1 MTNNINNNNRNGN
14 SELLDEKNF
23 NDTADQLRKFFFT
36 IIKHKFI
43 LLAIVVIST
52 LVAYFYAKGL
62 DNIYQTSISIKIDKP
77 QGSVLNDGFSNYLY
91 EANFMNNQLAVVKGF
106 YVREIAAGMILDTI
120 EKVSNKTDYPRI
132 VTIRENGDTTYM
144 LRPKLVSRLESF
156 IDFENPKGLDVVEL
170 KVDGISPAENF
181 LIASSYAQAFL
192 KYNLEMSRAELI
204 TKRKLF
210 EEEKNRKYQEL
221 EIAEENLENFQQQT
235 GILSVEASITRL
247 LDVTSRLEDLRNMS
261 DIDLKATERDR
272 REVTEQLAKA
282 NRDIDPYINQMLT
295 EPALNSIVTQ
305 ISEIEVK
312 RDIELANITDPQ
324 VKSRID
330 ADYQRDLN
338 ALFKKRDDLI
348 NSYRQN
354 IDVSTPADRRSLAN
368 RLLDLDLTNISL
380 QSKLNSI
387 SGLKNRYD
395 AELKKLP
402 PDVIQYAKLERNRK
416 AAESIYSVIDGKYQ
430 EALINEQSR
439 LGNAFIIEPGTY
451 QEGPVGPDRTR
462 IILAGFIIGMILA
475 FGVAFGIEYF
485 DKTLKTPEE
494 IEQMGIPILSWIPS
508 FEFSSGKDGSPE
520 NDFVVAKK
528 PNSSISEAFKALR
541 TRIQY
546 SKLEE
551 EPLRTILVT
560 SSLPSEGKTIVSVNL
575 AGSFAQAN
583 KKVLIVD
590 CDLRKPRVHTVF
602 DAERFPGLSDYLF
615 NNVKLEDIT
624 RKTPLENLDVITSG
638 TIPPN
643 PSELLGSLQMKKFL
657 DLMKEKYDIIV
668 IDSPPYISVT
678 DSEILFNLTDGT
690 ILVAQANK
698 TAKDAFFKTYQNLY
712 KINKH
717 NLLGTVLNNFRFQQT
732 YGYYYNYYY
741 YYHKDNTKTKKNT

>member
-1 MTNNINNNNRNGN
+1 MTNNNNNNGRTD
-14 SELLDEKNF
+14 LLQEKNF

-36 IIKHKFI
+36 VVKHKFI

-62 DNIYQTSISIKIDKP
+62 DNIYETNISIKVDKP
-77 QGSVLNDGFSNYLY
+77 QGSLLQDGFSNYMY
-91 EANFMNNQLAVVKGF
+91 EANFMTNQIALMKGF
-106 YVREIAAGMILDTI
+106 YVREIAAQMIIDSI
-120 EKVSNKTDYPRI
+120 DKSPNKVDFPRI

-144 LRPKLVSRLESF
+144 LKAKLVSKLEDF
-156 IDFENPKGLDVVEL
+156 IEFNSPKGLDVVEIS
-170 KVDGISPAENF
+170 VSGYSPAENY
-181 LIASSYAQAFL
+181 LIADSYAQAYL
-192 KYNLEMSRAELI
+192 QYNLENSRKELI
-204 TKRKLF
+204 KKRELF
-210 EEEKNRKYQEL
+210 EEEKNKKFQEL
-221 EIAEENLENFQQQT
+221 EIAEKNLENFQQQT
-235 GILSVEASITRL
+235 GILNVEASTSRL
-247 LDVTSRLEDLRNMS
+247 LDVTASLEDLRNMA
-261 DIDLKATERDR
+261 DIDLKANERDK
-272 REVTEQLAKA
+272 REISDQLARA
-282 NRDIDPYINQMLT
+282 NQDVDPYINQMLT
-295 EPALNSIVTQ
+295 EPALNSIVAQ
-305 ISEIEVK
+305 ISELEVK
-312 RDIELANITDPQ
+312 RDVELANVTDEQ
-324 VKSRID
+324 VKSRIN

-338 ALFKKRDDLI
+338 ALMGKRDQLI
-348 NSYRQN
+348 SSYKQN
-354 IDVSTPADRRSLAN
+354 IDVSTPADRKSLAN
-368 RLLDLDLTNISL
+368 RLLDLDLSALSL

-402 PDVIQYAKLERNRK
+402 PSVIEYAKLERNRK
-416 AAESIYSVIDGKYQ
+416 AAEDLYSVIEAKYQ
-430 EALINEQSR
+430 EALIDQNSR
-439 LGNAFIIEPGTY
+439 LGNAFVIEPGTY
-451 QEGPVGPDRTR
+451 QEGPVGPNRGR
-462 IILAGFIIGMILA
+462 IILAGVIIGMILA

-485 DKTLKTPEE
+485 DKTIKTPEE
-494 IEQMGIPILSWIPS
+494 IEQLGVPILSWIPS
-508 FEFSSGKDGSPE
+508 FEFSADKGESPE

-541 TRIQY
+541 TRVQY

-551 EPLRTILVT
+551 DPLRTILVT

-583 KKVLIVD
+583 KKVLIMD

-602 DAERFPGLSDYLF
+602 DAERFPGISDYLF
-615 NNVKLEDIT
+615 NNVKLEDII

-657 DLMKEKYDIIV
+657 DLLKEKYDIII
-668 IDSPPYISVT
+668 IDSPPCISVT

-690 ILVAQANK
+690 ILVAQASK

-741 YYHKDNTKTKKNT
+741 YYHKDNTKSKKNA

>member
-1 MTNNINNNNRNGN
+1 LTNNNNN
-14 SELLDEKNF
+14 SSNNLLEEKNF

-36 IIKHKFI
+36 IVKHKFI

-52 LVAYFYAKGL
+52 LVAYFYAKGM
-62 DNIYQTSISIKIDKP
+62 DNIYETNISVKIDKP
-77 QGSVLNDGFSNYLY
+77 QGSLLNDGFSNYFY
-91 EANFMNNQLAVVKGF
+91 EMNFMANQIAIVKGF
-106 YVREIAAGMILDTI
+106 YVREIAAGMILDSI
-120 EKVSNKTDYPRI
+120 ENMPDKSKFPRL
-132 VTIRENGDTTYM
+132 VTIRENGDTTFI
-144 LRPKLVSRLESF
+144 LKPKLISRLESF
-156 IDFENPKGLDVVEL
+156 VDFDSPKGLDVVEL
-170 KVDGISPAENF
+170 SVSGFSPDENY
-181 LIASSYAQAFL
+181 LIASSYAEAYLQ
-192 KYNLEMSRAELI
+192 YNLDNSRKELI
-204 TKRKLF
+204 AKRKLF
-210 EEEKNRKYQEL
+210 EKEKNTKYQEL
-221 EIAEENLENFQQQT
+221 EVAEDNLENFQQQT
-235 GILSVEASITRL
+235 GILSVESSTSRL
-247 LDVTSRLEDLRNMS
+247 LDVTSSLEDLKNTVE
-261 DIDLKATERDR
+261 IDLRAVERDKK
-272 REVTEQLAKA
+272 EVSDQIVKA
-282 NRDIDPYINQMLT
+282 NRDIDPYITQMLT
-295 EPALNSIVTQ
+295 EPALNSIVGQ

-312 RDIELANITDPQ
+312 RDIELANVTDPE
-324 VKSRID
+324 VISRVN

-338 ALFKKRDDLI
+338 TLIKKRDELI
-348 NSYRQN
+348 NSYKQN
-354 IDVSTPADRRSLAN
+354 IDVSTPLDRKALTSK
-368 RLLDLDLTNISL
+368 LLDLDLSSLSL
-380 QSKLNSI
+380 QSKLGSI
-387 SGLKNRYD
+387 SRLKVGYD

-402 PDVIQYAKLERNRK
+402 PAVIQYAKLERIRK
-416 AAESIYSVIDGKYQ
+416 AAENLYSVIEGKYQ
-430 EALINEQSR
+430 EALINENSR
-439 LGNAFIIEPGTY
+439 LGNAFVIEPGSY
-451 QEGPVGPDRTR
+451 QEGPVGPNRTR
-462 IILAGFIIGMILA
+462 IIVAGFIIGMILA

-485 DKTLKTPEE
+485 DKTIKTPDE
-494 IEQMGIPILSWIPS
+494 IEQMGVPILSWIPS
-508 FEFSSGKDGSPE
+508 FEFSSEKNGSPE

-551 EPLRTILVT
+551 DPLQTILVT

-583 KKVLIVD
+583 KKVLIMD

-602 DAERFPGLSDYLF
+602 DAERFPGISDYLF
-615 NNVKLEDIT
+615 NNVKLEDII
-624 RKTPLENLDVITSG
+624 RKTPLENLEVITSG

-657 DLMKEKYDIIV
+657 DTLKEMYDIII
-668 IDSPPYISVT
+668 IDSPPCISVT

-741 YYHKDNTKTKKNT
+741 YYHKDNTKDKAKKS

>member
-1 MTNNINNNNRNGN
+1 MTNNINNNGTN
-14 SELLDEKNF
+14 ELLEEKNF
-23 NDTADQLRKFFFT
+23 DNTADQLRKFFFT
-36 IIKHKFI
+36 ILKHKFI

-52 LVAYFYAKGL
+52 LVAYFYARGL
-62 DNIYQTSISIKIDKP
+62 DNIYETSISVKIDKP
-77 QGSVLNDGFSNYLY
+77 QGSILQDGFSNYFY
-91 EANFMNNQLAVVKGF
+91 EMNFMANQLAIVKGF
-106 YVREIAAGMILDTI
+106 YVRDLAAGMILDSI
-120 EKVSNKTDYPRI
+120 NKIPNKADYPRI

-144 LRPKLVSRLESF
+144 LRAKLTSRLEGLV
-156 IDFENPKGLDVVEL
+156 DFDSPKGLDVVEL
-170 KVDGISPAENF
+170 SVSGYSPAENY
-181 LIASSYAQAFL
+181 LIASCYAEAYLQ
-192 KYNLEMSRAELI
+192 YNLDNSRKELI

-210 EEEKNRKYQEL
+210 EDEKNKKYQEL
-221 EIAEENLENFQQQT
+221 EIAERNLENFQQET
-235 GILSVEASITRL
+235 GILSIEASTTRL
-247 LDVTSRLEDLRNMS
+247 IDVTSRLEDLRNMS
-261 DIDLKATERDR
+261 DIELKANERDKK
-272 REVTEQLAKA
+272 EVSNQLAKISQ
-282 NRDIDPYINQMLT
+282 DIDPYINQMLT
-295 EPALNSIVTQ
+295 EPALNSIVSQ
-305 ISEIEVK
+305 IAEIEIK
-312 RDIELANITDPQ
+312 RDIELANVTDQ
-324 VKSRID
+324 EVKNRIN

-338 ALFKKRDDLI
+338 ALIGKRDQLL

-354 IDVSTPADRRSLAN
+354 IDVATPTDRKSLAN
-368 RLLDLDLTNISL
+368 RLFDLDLASLSL

-387 SGLKNRYD
+387 SNLKSRYD
-395 AELKKLP
+395 AELTKLP
-402 PDVIQYAKLERNRK
+402 PSVIQFAKLERIRK
-416 AAESIYSVIDGKYQ
+416 ASEDLYSVIEGKYQ
-430 EALINEQSR
+430 EALINERSR

-451 QEGPVGPDRTR
+451 QEGPVGPNRGR
-462 IILAGFIIGMILA
+462 IILAGVIIGMILA

-508 FEFSSGKDGSPE
+508 FEFSADKGVSAE

-551 EPLRTILVT
+551 DPLQTILVT

-590 CDLRKPRVHTVF
+590 CDLRKPRIHTVF

-624 RKTPLENLDVITSG
+624 RRTSLENLDVITSG

-657 DLMKEKYDIIV
+657 DLMKKKYDII
-668 IDSPPYISVT
+668 ILDSPPYISVT

-741 YYHKDNTKTKKNT
+741 YYHKDNTKDKAKKS